1 MKRSSMIS
9 ALAVVAALGLTGRP
23 AFADEVK
30 LGVVLA
36 TTGTFSF
43 VGASATNAIKL
54 AYDDLQAKNFFGDT
68 KVTMIY
74 EDNRSLV
81 PEAISL
87 ITRLATQ
94 DKAIMIL
101 GPVSSGE
108 GMATGPVAVQLKIP
122 LFTTATSPGVLAAGP
137 WVFKYTEDAEVFMAN
152 LAKVIVEKVK
162 PKSCFSVSIRDN
174 EGYIRQT
181 NILLDAL
188 SKGGINIAAKESILA
203 ADTDFTSLATKIVAS
218 KADCLYLG
226 TPPEQGANIVL
237 QAKQAGLPNSTVL
250 IGNTGMA
257 AVSYLK
263 AGGAAVDGT
272 YIPAEFAPDG
282 VNDLSRAFIANY
294 TKRYGI
300 PPDSYAAAGY
310 SMMLIAGT
318 AIKNAGPHPTRDSV
332 RDEMAKSK
340 NIPVVIGQGSFSI
353 DADRHAT
360 FGTAVLVLRDGK
372 WKLP

>member
-1 MKRSSMIS
+1 MIS